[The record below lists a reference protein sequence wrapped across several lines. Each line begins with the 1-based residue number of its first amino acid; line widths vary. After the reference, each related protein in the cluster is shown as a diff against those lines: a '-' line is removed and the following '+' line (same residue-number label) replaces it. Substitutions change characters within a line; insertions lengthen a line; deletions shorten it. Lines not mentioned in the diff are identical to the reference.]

1 MKLKLKIDHQDQ
13 GELELVTRPADM
25 MKWERLSSRK
35 LTDLAVKKGDEIQVS
50 IGIEDLMIMA
60 YAVISRSGQTE
71 KKFDAWA
78 DGLESIELMEIDE
91 VNPPQSGA

>member
-1 MKLKLKIDHQDQ
+1 MKIKLKISHQDL

-25 MKWERLSSRK
+25 MKWERMSGRK

-60 YAVISRSGQTE
+60 YAVISRSGQTD
-71 KKFDAWA
+71 KKFEVWA
-78 DGLESIELMEIDE
+78 DGLDQIDLMEVDDA
-91 VNPPQSGA
+91 NPPESGA

>member
-1 MKLKLKIDHQDQ
+1 MKIKLKINHQDL

-25 MKWERLSSRK
+25 MKWERMSGRK

-60 YAVISRSGQTE
+60 YAVISRSGQTD

-78 DGLESIELMEIDE
+78 DGLDQIDLMEVDE
-91 VNPPQSGA
+91 VNPPESGV